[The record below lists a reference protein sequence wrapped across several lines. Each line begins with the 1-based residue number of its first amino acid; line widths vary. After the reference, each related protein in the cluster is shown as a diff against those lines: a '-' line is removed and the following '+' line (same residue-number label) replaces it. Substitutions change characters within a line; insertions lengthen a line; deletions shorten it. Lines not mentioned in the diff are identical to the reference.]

1 MTQGDPGP
9 MATAVAAALATI
21 TAARPEDA
29 GAIELC
35 RRYADLLDAA
45 TPRSTYVRHLR
56 AIRNALAT
64 GEPDDAY
71 EALEKIEDALGAHSV
86 ASDLGPKLLA
96 ALTALGL
103 TLAGRRTAPAEGGGP
118 GVGAGASEFEQ
129 RRARARERRE
139 RGAG

>member
-1 MTQGDPGP
+1 MSDPGP

-56 AIRNALAT
+56 AIETAL
-64 GEPDDAY
+64 DASGASA
-71 EALEKIEDALGAHSV
+71 EAHESFQRIADALGQHSV

-103 TLAGRRTAPAEGGGP
+103 TLAGRRTVPAEGGGP